1 MGLES
6 YSKYHWVDTEEDRF
20 DRYEKMFQWGP
31 AFERLLAPAD
41 IKPSQI
47 IGDLGHGP
55 GFLSCELLRKFAP
68 NGRAH
73 SFNVKKD
80 FIERTHA
87 KAKAKGL
94 GDRLELHHLT
104 S

>member
-6 YSKYHWVDTEEDRF
+6 YSKYHWVDIEEDRF

-47 IGDLGHGP
+47 IGDLGYGP
-55 GFLSCELLRKFAP
+55 GFP
-68 NGRAH
+68 
-73 SFNVKKD
+73 
-80 FIERTHA
+80 IMRTAA
-87 KAKAKGL
+87 KICTQWT
-94 GDRLELHHLT
+94 RPFV
-104 S
+104 